1 MPQTLLLRL
10 PAPGEEETEWL
21 NIDDSGAPS
30 TARQRGPLTLAAAA
44 ARSARVVAL
53 ASAAHVLLADPELPP
68 GSGVKLARAVP
79 FALEE
84 QLTEDVDQLCFSIGR
99 RRPGGRTPVA
109 VVSRATLEGWL
120 AQLAAVG
127 IEPVAIYPDISLV
140 PENPGQTVLWLE
152 GARLAVRRPG
162 MLPFGVELTPV
173 TEALVV
179 AGVIPDP
186 LAESGREGEA
196 PAPLE
201 SAVLYATHEDWT
213 RVEDEFKA
221 LAGKFE
227 SFKVQVLSDGAL
239 PWLARNLQGTEA
251 VNLLQGDFARSTDYN
266 ARWLR
271 WRTAAMLAAG
281 LLFAHIAAGM
291 IRIHQANHE
300 TQALDTQISQIFQQ
314 VMPSEKIEDPRRQM
328 QSRLDRIRHSGAGPE
343 YFLHALEVLSG
354 AISTAPNTRIDSL
367 SYREQALD
375 LRVTAPSLT
384 ALSQLSQQV
393 TKQGLTADIQSSQ
406 PVAGG
411 VDAHLQVRVAGGKGH
426 P

>member
-1 MPQTLLLRL
+1 MPHTLLLRL
-10 PAPGEEETEWL
+10 PAPGEQETEWL
-21 NIDDSGAPS
+21 NIEDSGTPS

-84 QLTEDVDQLCFSIGR
+84 QLTEDVDQLCFAIGR
-99 RRPGGRTPVA
+99 RRSGGRTPVA
-109 VVSRATLEGWL
+109 VVARATLEGWI

-162 MLPFGVELTPV
+162 MLPFAVELTPV
-173 TEALVV
+173 ADALAV

-186 LAESGREGEA
+186 LAEPAREGEA

-201 SAVLYATHEDWT
+201 SAVLYATREDWT
-213 RVEDEFKA
+213 RVEDEFNA

-227 SFKVQVLSDGAL
+227 SFKVQLLSDGAL
-239 PWLARNLQGTEA
+239 PWLALNLQGTAA
-251 VNLLQGDFARSTDYN
+251 VNLLQGDFARSSDYN

-271 WRTAAMLAAG
+271 WRTAALLAAG

-314 VMPSEKIEDPRRQM
+314 VMPSEKILDPRRQM

-367 SYREQALD
+367 SYREQSLD

-393 TKQGLTADIQSSQ
+393 SRQGLAADIQSSQ

-411 VDAHLQVRVAGGKGH
+411 VDAHLQVRVAGVKGH